1 MYPREQNAR
10 KATLC
15 KTPLVMKKM
24 YNKLVRDKM
33 IDIFEHD
40 VQNKISASSYSV
52 RYMGKKE
59 TLDRLKDKLLEEA
72 QEVFDAYGEEDK
84 AHLKEEI
91 ADVIEV
97 IDAILYH
104 NDITLSEVLSIRDA
118 KKEKRGGF
126 EKGIYLE
133 SIDYFD

>member
-1 MYPREQNAR
+1 
-10 KATLC
+10 
-15 KTPLVMKKM
+15 MKKI

-33 IDIFEHD
+33 VDIYERD
-40 VQNKISASSYSV
+40 VKEQITATDYKV
-52 RYMGKKE
+52 RYMEKEE

-72 QEVFDAYGEEDK
+72 QEVFDAYNDSDK
-84 AHLKEEI
+84 THLKEEL

-104 NDITLSEVLSIRDA
+104 NDLSLSEVLEIRDKKKE

-126 EKGIYLE
+126 EKGVYLE
-133 SIDYFD
+133 SIDYIDGKEPS